1 MCATVRRYDP
11 VATGVGSLL
20 VTGYCVV
27 VHQQPVEEAL
37 NIAAGATILGM
48 VSSTALLLLTVRVA
62 SLL

>member
-1 MCATVRRYDP
+1 MLAALYRYDP

-48 VSSTALLLLTVRVA
+48 VGLLN
-62 SLL
+62 